1 MIISIAAAL
10 VLALAYLAP
19 IVPPDKF
26 WPLAFFGLAYPFL
39 LLLNVILLVLL
50 AIVRSKKIVIPLVA
64 ILLGFNHLITVLSL
78 FPHNH
83 DEAKGIKVISYNVQ
97 NFKADSRKKK
107 DEPLLVLDFLKKSNA
122 DIICLQE
129 ANLSQKGRLS
139 PAAIKTALPNINS
152 YQLAHGSSF
161 SGPVT
166 FSKYPII
173 NLGEIRFRNSSN
185 MVLFSDIK
193 MGNGK
198 IIRVYNCHFQSN
210 MIAPGKYSLIDSEQD
225 DLSRKQ
231 IGEAKEL
238 GLKLR
243 RAYRIRAEQARKVAA
258 HIRQSKYPVIVC
270 GDFNDTP
277 VSYVYSTVSQ
287 GLKDAFAES
296 GFGISSSY
304 NGIIP
309 SLRIDYILHDKRYEA
324 VNYKRYKVKY
334 SDHFPISCTLIEP

>member
-1 MIISIAAAL
+1 M
-10 VLALAYLAP
+10 
-19 IVPPDKF
+19 
-26 WPLAFFGLAYPFL
+26 
-39 LLLNVILLVLL
+39 
-50 AIVRSKKIVIPLVA
+50 
-64 ILLGFNHLITVLSL
+64 
-78 FPHNH
+78 
-83 DEAKGIKVISYNVQ
+83 
-97 NFKADSRKKK
+97 
-107 DEPLLVLDFLKKSNA
+107 
-122 DIICLQE
+122 QE

-225 DLSRKQ
+225 ELSRKQ